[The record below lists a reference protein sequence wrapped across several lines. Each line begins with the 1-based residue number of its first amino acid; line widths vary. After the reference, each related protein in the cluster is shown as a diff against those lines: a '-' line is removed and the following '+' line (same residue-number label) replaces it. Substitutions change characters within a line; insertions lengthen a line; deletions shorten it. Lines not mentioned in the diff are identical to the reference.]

1 MENELYIYHHGV
13 KGQKWGIR
21 RFQNRNGSLTSEGK
35 RRYRSDRNK
44 SGRSTDQNAVKEER
58 NRQKKYIRNK
68 RLITVGRRV
77 VNRILEKKGS
87 SIRISSANEAVAQY
101 ALAKKYV
108 RDTFR

>member
-1 MENELYIYHHGV
+1 MEGE
-13 KGQKWGIR
+13 
-21 RFQNRNGSLTSEGK
+21 
-35 RRYRSDRNK
+35 NK

-101 ALAKKYV
+101 ALAKKVCQRCFSLILRSKNSKWIY
-108 RDTFR
+108 R

>member
-1 MENELYIYHHGV
+1 MENELYHFGI
-13 KGQKWGIR
+13 KDQKWSIR
-21 RFQNRNGSLTSEGK
+21 RFQNRNGSLT
-35 RRYRSDRNK
+35 SDRNK

-87 SIRISSANEAVAQY
+87 SIRVSSANEAVAQY
-101 ALAKKYV
+101 ALAKKYL
-108 RDTFR
+108 

>member
-1 MENELYIYHHGV
+1 MEGDLYIYHHGI
-13 KGQKWGIR
+13 KGMKWGIR
-21 RFQNRNGSLTSEGK
+21 RFQNKNGSLTS
-35 RRYRSDRNK
+35 DRNK
-44 SGRSTDQNAVKEER
+44 GGRSTDQNAVKEER